1 MKIFNSSL
9 ELGKQLKVQKA
20 AAHSIGFVPTMGAL
34 HDGHLSLINTAVKN
48 NDFVVVSIFVNP
60 TQFDN
65 HKDLDQYPKTLES
78 DLEKIKSISS
88 SNLAVFNPSVEE
100 IYGTSIVS
108 AKFNFSGL
116 ERQMEGKFR
125 PGHFDGVGT
134 VVQKLF
140 NIVSPD
146 IAYFGEKDFQ
156 QLQIIKKLVSLA
168 KIKTEIVS
176 CPILREPNGLAMS
189 SRNKRLTQVEKERA
203 SKLYKTLKSVQE
215 QFAEKNIQSIVEG
228 VQNQFKDDDLLKLEY
243 FQIAE
248 ESTLKPITSYD
259 SSKQYRAFIAAH
271 IRDVRL
277 IDNIALN

>member
-9 ELGKQLKVQKA
+9 ELGKQLKIQKA
-20 AAHSIGFVPTMGAL
+20 ATHSIGFVPTMGAL
-34 HDGHLSLINTAVKN
+34 HDGHISLIKTAIKD

-65 HKDLDQYPKTLES
+65 SKDLDQYPKTLEN

-88 SNLAVFNPSVEE
+88 SNLAVFTPSVQE
-100 IYGTSIVS
+100 IYGLSVIRS
-108 AKFNFSGL
+108 KFDFSGL
-116 ERQMEGKFR
+116 EHQMEGKFR

-146 IAYFGEKDFQ
+146 VAYFGEKDFQ
-156 QLQIIKKLVSLA
+156 QLQIIKKLVSTA
-168 KIKTEIVS
+168 KIKIKIVS

-189 SRNKRLTQVEKERA
+189 SRNRRLTHVEKERA
-203 SKLYKTLKSVQE
+203 TKIYKTLKSVQE
-215 QFAEKNIQSIVEG
+215 QFADKDIQSIIEG
-228 VQNQFKDDDLLKLEY
+228 VKNQFKNDDFLRLEY
-243 FQIAE
+243 FQIAD
-248 ESTLKPITSYD
+248 ESTLKPITFYD
-259 SSKQYRAFIAAH
+259 SSKQYRAFIAAY